1 MQVSSV
7 SRLTWPEEPWAAT
20 IDSQPEEMHTR
31 RQRFDTREFTASV
44 FPLFFGSSYLGHL
57 FFRRDKMR
65 ISILR
70 AFLLWGYVV
79 QISPLRVWCTRG
91 GLRACRPYLY
101 SKFLTADF
109 VYRCSA
115 SFLRRS
121 VLQAA
126 DLVGQCRHLAKQCGK
141 DISGCIIRIHFLGDR
156 LQKRGL

>member
-1 MQVSSV
+1 MV
-7 SRLTWPEEPWAAT
+7 SRLTWSEEPWAVT
-20 IDSQPEEMHTR
+20 IDSQSEEMQTR

-57 FFRRDKMR
+57 FFQRDNMR
-65 ISILR
+65 FSILR
-70 AFLLWGYVV
+70 AFLLRGLC
-79 QISPLRVWCTRG
+79 SADFTLRVWCTRG

-101 SKFLTADF
+101 SKFLTVES
-109 VYRCSA
+109 VYRYSA

-126 DLVGQCRHLAKQCGK
+126 DLVSQCRHLAKQCGK